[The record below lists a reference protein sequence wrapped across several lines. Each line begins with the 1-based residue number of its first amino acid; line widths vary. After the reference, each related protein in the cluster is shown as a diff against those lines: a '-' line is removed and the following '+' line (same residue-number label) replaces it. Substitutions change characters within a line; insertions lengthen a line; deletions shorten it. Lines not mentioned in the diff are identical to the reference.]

1 MFEKKPKFG
10 PEQFPAGADIIQQG
24 DVPDKFYII
33 TRGKVAI
40 VLQPPDGLDEVI
52 DYLGPGDFFG
62 EVGLLNQSRRMAT
75 VRAETAVG
83 VMAMDTQTF
92 RTWIEGSPLVA
103 QEIEALAA
111 RRTRDTGPLEPAPP
125 LDVSKLPE
133 NLVETE
139 TAVEST
145 EQYDAGDHIIR
156 QGEQPERF
164 YVIVEGF
171 VKVTHI
177 DAGGKEHVV
186 DYLTA
191 GDYFGEIGLLE
202 GGERI
207 ATVTALTHVKVVSFD
222 RNTFRRWM
230 QQSPSSQDDIAQTA
244 ARRRKDTG
252 MLSLPE
258 DE

>member
-1 MFEKKPKFG
+1 MFEKKPRFG

-33 TRGKVAI
+33 TRGKVA
-40 VLQPPDGLDEVI
+40 VLLQPPDGLDAVI

-62 EVGLLNQSRRMAT
+62 EVGLLHQSRRMAT
-75 VRAETAVG
+75 VRAETAVD
-83 VMAMDTQTF
+83 VMAMDYQTF

-103 QEIEALAA
+103 QEIQALAA
-111 RRTRDTGPLEPAPP
+111 QRTRDTGPLDPAPP
-125 LDVSKLPE
+125 LDIANLPE
-133 NLVETE
+133 KMME
-139 TAVEST
+139 TAVESA
-145 EQYDAGDHIIR
+145 EQYEVGDSIIQ

-177 DAGGKEHVV
+177 DASGKEHVV

-207 ATVTALTHVKVVSFD
+207 ATVTAVTHVKVVSFD
-222 RNTFRRWM
+222 RDTFRRWM
-230 QQSPSSQDDIAQTA
+230 LQSPSSQDDIAQTA
-244 ARRRKDTG
+244 ARRRHDTG

>member
-1 MFEKKPKFG
+1 MFENKPKFG
-10 PEQFPAGADIIQQG
+10 PEHFPAGADIIQQG

-33 TRGKVAI
+33 TRGKVSV
-40 VLQPPDGLDEVI
+40 VLQPPDGLDAVI

-62 EVGLLNQSRRMAT
+62 EVGLLHQSRRMAT
-75 VRAETAVG
+75 VRAETAVD

-92 RTWIEGSPLVA
+92 RSWIESSPLVA

-111 RRTRDTGPLEPAPP
+111 ERTRDTGPLEPAPP
-125 LDVSKLPE
+125 LDLEKLPE
-133 NLVETE
+133 DMVET
-139 TAVEST
+139 AMKST
-145 EQYDAGDHIIR
+145 DQYKVDDHIIR
-156 QGEQPERF
+156 QGEQPDRF

-171 VKVTHI
+171 VKVTHV

-207 ATVTALTHVKVVSFD
+207 ATVTAVTRVKVVSFD

-230 QQSPSSQDDIAQTA
+230 RQSPSSQDDIAETA
-244 ARRRKDTG
+244 ARRRKNTG
-252 MLSLPE
+252 MLSPPE